1 MTRYWP
7 TMVLAG
13 LFAGLGLYLYLVE
26 LPEQRTEEATAVQ
39 AKRILS
45 FHEPDITT
53 LTVRSQSGE
62 VVLNQTAGQAWT
74 ITAPIHTDAD
84 QRQVQALL
92 RALVTGKVSRLVEE
106 RPASLTPFGL
116 DPPPTVIT
124 LGTGTGQETLSI
136 GDAGPL
142 SSTLYVLRA
151 SDQAV
156 LLTDLAP
163 KDFLNRTLL
172 SLRRKEV
179 LQFNQQEAERLRLTY
194 PTTEIVLY
202 AQEEKPKKKWKIRYP
217 IEADGDRTAVQAL
230 LFRLEDL
237 KALAIVDPGPER
249 DALAQSL
256 TKPKVKITLHA
267 AGVDHV
273 VRLFQ
278 PDPASGEAYAQTTPD
293 GPIYKISPSAI
304 KDLTKDLFAV
314 QDKRLLGVDIGDI
327 AMLSIKTRDEQYV
340 LIHDQNEWVLEDQ
353 PTEKVRQEV
362 ADLRVS
368 RIVNL
373 AAEERVLKQ
382 AGPLARYGLVA
393 PVAEFVATGKDGRV
407 AGRLAL
413 GNQVGSLVY
422 AIGHR
427 IPGVFQVRPDLL
439 TQIPSRPALLG
450 QGTDRASLS
459 RCIRRCFQARRV
471 YAT

>member
-62 VVLNQTAGQAWT
+62 VVLTQTAGQAWT

-106 RPASLTPFGL
+106 QPASLTPFGL
-116 DPPPTVIT
+116 DRPSTVIT

-202 AQEEKPKKKWKIRYP
+202 AQEERPKKKWKIRYP
-217 IEADGDRTAVQAL
+217 IEADGDRTAIQAL

-237 KALAIVDPGPER
+237 KALAVVDPGPER

-327 AMLSIKTRDEQYV
+327 AILSIKTRDEQYV
-340 LIHDQNEWVLEDQ
+340 LIRDQNEWVLEDQ
-353 PTEKVRQEV
+353 PTEKVRQDV
-362 ADLRVS
+362 ADLLVS

-373 AAEERVLKQ
+373 PAEERVLKQ
-382 AGPLARYGLVA
+382 AGPLAPYGLVA

-413 GNQVGSLVY
+413 GSQVGGLVY

-450 QGTDRASLS
+450 RGQGTGGTS
-459 RCIRRCFQARRV
+459 
-471 YAT
+471 

>member
-1 MTRYWP
+1 M
-7 TMVLAG
+7 AG
-13 LFAGLGLYLYLVE
+13 VFAALGLYLYLVE
-26 LPEQRTEEATAVQ
+26 LPERRTEEATATQ
-39 AKRILS
+39 AKQILA
-45 FHEPDITT
+45 FNEAEITT

-62 VVLNQTAGQAWT
+62 VVLTQIPGQAWT
-74 ITAPIHTDAD
+74 ITAPIQTDAD

-106 RPASLTPFGL
+106 HPASLTPFGL
-116 DPPPTVIT
+116 DRPSTVVT
-124 LGTGTGQETLSI
+124 LGTGTRQETLSI

-163 KDFLNRTLL
+163 KDFLNKTLL
-172 SLRRKEV
+172 SLRRKEL
-179 LQFNQQEAERLRLTY
+179 LQFTQQDAERLRLTY

-202 AQEEKPKKKWKIRYP
+202 AQDEKPKKKWKIRYP
-217 IEADGDRTAVQAL
+217 IEAEADRTQVQAL

-249 DALAQSL
+249 DKLAPSL

-267 AGVDHV
+267 AGADQV

-278 PDPASGEAYAQTTPD
+278 PDPASGEAYAQTMPD
-293 GPIYKISPSAI
+293 GPIYKVSPSAI
-304 KDLTKDLFAV
+304 KDLTKDLFTL

-340 LIHDQNEWVLEDQ
+340 LIHQHNEWVLEDQ
-353 PTEKVRQEV
+353 PTEKVRQDV
-362 ADLRVS
+362 ADLVVS

-373 AAEERVLKQ
+373 PAEERVLKQ
-382 AGPLARYGLVA
+382 AGPLGPYGLVA

-413 GNQVGSLVY
+413 GNQVGGLVY

-450 QGTDRASLS
+450 QGAVP
-459 RCIRRCFQARRV
+459 IP
-471 YAT
+471 

>member
-116 DPPPTVIT
+116 DRPSTVIT

-304 KDLTKDLFAV
+304 KDLTKDLFA
-314 QDKRLLGVDIGDI
+314 
-327 AMLSIKTRDEQYV
+327 A
-340 LIHDQNEWVLEDQ
+340 W
-353 PTEKVRQEV
+353 
-362 ADLRVS
+362 
-368 RIVNL
+368 
-373 AAEERVLKQ
+373 
-382 AGPLARYGLVA
+382 
-393 PVAEFVATGKDGRV
+393 
-407 AGRLAL
+407 
-413 GNQVGSLVY
+413 
-422 AIGHR
+422 
-427 IPGVFQVRPDLL
+427 
-439 TQIPSRPALLG
+439 
-450 QGTDRASLS
+450 ASLS
-459 RCIRRCFQARRV
+459 
-471 YAT
+471 ATWSTLPAGTCTGSAVPRYGPPSGPRTISTGT